1 MTTEPTPGATRLLAA
16 EHLLS
21 QHLPHM
27 RAVERL
33 VIVQQIRDLLD
44 GTTAVEQEVA

>member
-1 MTTEPTPGATRLLAA
+1 MSATLTDATARLLAA

-21 QHLPHM
+21 EHLPNM

-33 VIVQQIRDLLD
+33 VIVRQIRDLLD
-44 GTTAVEQEVA
+44 GTTAVGEVA